1 LSPAPGVY
9 TSAQSVTLSDST
21 PGAVIY
27 YTTDGTTPSIHSAMF
42 TAGTPLQITANTTV
56 KALAVASGHSN
67 SAVISGSYI
76 INVQGTGSVSVNLS
90 PIDNAAG
97 IVADGTT
104 VQDAGLDGDSY
115 AYSATLLGNSINWAG
130 ATFNLGSPGS
140 LNAITGATIAL
151 PAGNDTTV
159 TLLAT
164 GANGAQKNQVFVV
177 TYTDGTT
184 SSFTQSLSDWF
195 APQNFTGESQVAK
208 MAYRIGPTGARQ
220 NGPWYLYGYSFA
232 VNSTKTVR
240 SITMPK
246 NRSVVVL
253 AVNVSPA
260 G

>member
-1 LSPAPGVY
+1 LSPV
-9 TSAQSVTLSDST
+9 D
-21 PGAVIY
+21 
-27 YTTDGTTPSIHSAMF
+27 
-42 TAGTPLQITANTTV
+42 
-56 KALAVASGHSN
+56 
-67 SAVISGSYI
+67 
-76 INVQGTGSVSVNLS
+76 NVV
-90 PIDNAAG
+90 G

-104 VQDAGLDGDSY
+104 VQDAGLDNDSY
-115 AYSATLLGNSINWAG
+115 AYSATLLGTSISWSG
-130 ATFNLGSPGS
+130 ASFSLGGPGS
-140 LNAITGATIAL
+140 LNAVTGATISL

-159 TLLAT
+159 KLLAT
-164 GANGAQKNQVFVV
+164 GANGAQKNQVFIV

-208 MAYRIGPTGARQ
+208 MAYRIGPSGAKQ

-240 SITMPK
+240 SITLPK

-253 AVNVSPA
+253 AVDVTPA